1 MNIKLATMGE
11 FLLAIMGPK
20 DSRRKRLIWVSGISI
35 SEAQK
40 KYPSTMTTL
49 KVSPIYPWR

>member
-11 FLLAIMGPK
+11 YLLAIIGTK
-20 DSRRKRLIWVSGISI
+20 DSGRKRLIWVSGISI

-49 KVSPIYPWR
+49 KVSLIYPWR